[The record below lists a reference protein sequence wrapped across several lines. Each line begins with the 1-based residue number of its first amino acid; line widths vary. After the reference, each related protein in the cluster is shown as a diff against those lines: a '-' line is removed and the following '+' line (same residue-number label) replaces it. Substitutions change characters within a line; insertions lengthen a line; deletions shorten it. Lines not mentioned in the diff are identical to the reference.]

1 MNINDH
7 IKTIKSMKT
16 AKLFFSLLRR
26 AILLPALALIFCANL
41 HAQVLIGGTDRPK
54 NGAILDLNSTAKGGL
69 ILSNITITDPEK
81 IPYNSPNV
89 FPGIN
94 ASNSDVNLAL
104 RGAIVYNTGLD
115 PALPAGIYVWN
126 GYSWTQDGV
135 CVPSIISS
143 SPASIWVGTGK
154 SVTLSVTS
162 ACPEH
167 YQWYRSM
174 DGTTDMS
181 MGNAIPVGTDT
192 ASYTIPGFAQGL
204 YYYFC
209 KVSAASG
216 EVISDIFTVHAL
228 ASGRGTFTG
237 KLCFDLAQ
245 GNDDLNGCGAIS
257 GREPTDF
264 SNRNP
269 QGGATAATAPYTGVQ
284 VYTFTPEAGKK
295 VSHVRF
301 EYVET
306 TGLSV
311 DHIVPESSAYATAEG
326 IDYACR
332 LTVYYREELN
342 DELKGI
348 TRDDSRKLKL
358 YVIYNPEETYSD
370 PAKDVMIELS
380 LSFQDCVCC
389 GAYLDAAKTQ
399 WLNFMCHNLGA
410 DESYNPFKPS
420 LYIRGAKYKWGVS
433 TRALSQDQDQDPKLV
448 ITNWSTNPDYTIPPT
463 GDDDWDMINA
473 NPCPSGWRIP
483 TKDEWVAIAANN
495 IRTSKN
501 WQAGMWIGDALFLP
515 VTGYRNSS
523 GWLQDE
529 ANDGYYWS
537 SSARSTT
544 RYYYLYFETH
554 YEGINGNLFGERNY
568 GFSVRSV
575 EE

>member
-1 MNINDH
+1 M
-7 IKTIKSMKT
+7 
-16 AKLFFSLLRR
+16 
-26 AILLPALALIFCANL
+26 

-181 MGNAIPVGTDT
+181 VDNAIPVGTDA
-192 ASYTIPGFAQGL
+192 ASYTIPGLAQGL

-216 EVISDIFTVHAL
+216 EVTSEIFTVHAL
-228 ASGRGTFTG
+228 DSGRGTFTG

-257 GREPTDF
+257 GRESTDF

-269 QGGATAATAPYTGVQ
+269 QGEATAATAPYTGVQ

-301 EYVET
+301 EYLET
-306 TGLSV
+306 SGLSV
-311 DHIVPESSAYATAEG
+311 DHIVPESSAYATADG
-326 IDYACR
+326 INYACKV
-332 LTVYYREELN
+332 TVYYREDLD

-380 LSFQDCVCC
+380 LSFQDCACC
-389 GAYLDAAKTQ
+389 GAYLDADKRQ

-410 DESYNPFKPS
+410 DENYNPFTPS
-420 LYIRGAKYKWGVS
+420 PHIQGAKYKWGVDS
-433 TRALSQDQDQDPKLV
+433 PATTQAQDLDENFV
-448 ITNWSTNPDYTIPPT
+448 ITNWSDYTTPPSGT
-463 GDDDWDMINA
+463 DDWDMINA
-473 NPCPSGWRIP
+473 NPCPSGWRVP
-483 TKDEWVAIAANN
+483 AKDEWVAVASNN
-495 IRTSKN
+495 LATSN
-501 WQAGMWIGDALFLP
+501 SRQAGMWIGDALFLP
-515 VTGYRNSS
+515 AAGQREMLQNGILRGTSS
-523 GWLQDE
+523 S
-529 ANDGYYWS
+529 GYYWS
-537 SSARSTT
+537 SSST
-544 RYYYLYFETH
+544 YDGSESYNLIINIEPLYDD
-554 YEGINGNLFGERNY
+554 INGSSSILRAY
-568 GFSVRSV
+568 GFSVRCV